1 MYRIFF
7 MIITRISG
15 YSTICREEQHP
26 YCTPTFNF
34 SPSTSVASPYS
45 VVVLF
50 FLYTLIW
57 WRTNRILSKT
67 SITPGQKSLPSLII
81 PIGYFLSNIYWVLD
95 TIEGHDFLPDWRTI
109 VTAAKLKVGSIG
121 FPVIIFLAFTLWI
134 RNIISPSVKSAD
146 ESGVSYYLFVNIIF
160 MMLNMIQKPMGG
172 LMLCLAFIQLQ
183 TVLEIF
189 CLWRDAT
196 TRNTNG
202 FSKNLVYS
210 FTICLFLLGER
221 YFFSTG
227 HQRALSS
234 IQYEIGFVG
243 LDTVNWILSPLFV
256 LLNTYGPQLLFT
268 FACPLLIVWKRT
280 FNSEELL
287 WHFNGMILLYIL
299 NATVSI
305 TFAGHFRRH
314 LMVWRV
320 FAPKF
325 LFTVVESIL
334 QILCLS
340 LSIYITKSIQ

>member
-1 MYRIFF
+1 

-34 SPSTSVASPYS
+34 SPSTSIASPYALFF
-45 VVVLF
+45 LF
-50 FLYTLIW
+50 FLYILIV
-57 WRTNRILSKT
+57 WRTKR
-67 SITPGQKSLPSLII
+67 
-81 PIGYFLSNIYWVLD
+81 FLSNIFLNPTQKSLTLLVLPVGFLLSSLYWILD
-95 TIEGHDFLPDWRTI
+95 TIEGHDFVPELRTL
-109 VTAAKLKVGSIG
+109 VTRTKLQIGSIG
-121 FPVIIFLAFTLWI
+121 FPIIIFIAFTLWI
-134 RNIISPSVKSAD
+134 RDIISPLAKKDDA
-146 ESGVSYYLFVNIIF
+146 SGISYYLFVKIIF

-172 LMLCLAFIQLQ
+172 VMLCLSFIQLQ
-183 TVLEIF
+183 TVLQIF
-189 CLWRDAT
+189 SIWLDSEPK
-196 TRNTNG
+196 TRQIDG

-243 LDTVNWILSPLFV
+243 LGTVNWILSPLFI
-256 LLNTYGPQLLFT
+256 LLNTYGSQLLFT
-268 FACPLLIVWKRT
+268 ISTPLLIIWKRKV
-280 FNSEELL
+280 NAEVLS
-287 WHFNGMILLYIL
+287 WHFNGMLLLFML
-299 NATVSI
+299 NASVSI

-325 LFTVVESIL
+325 LFTVIESIL
-334 QILCLS
+334 LILCLG
-340 LSIYITKSIQ
+340 LSILVIQ

>member
-1 MYRIFF
+1 

-34 SPSTSVASPYS
+34 SPTSSIASPYS

-50 FLYTLIW
+50 FLSSLTV
-57 WRTNRILSKT
+57 WRTYRIL
-67 SITPGQKSLPSLII
+67 KSLHNSISHKSLQFFVI
-81 PIGYFLSNIYWVLD
+81 PFGVLLSNIYWALD
-95 TIEGHDFLPDWRTI
+95 TIEGHNLFPVWQTT
-109 VTAAKLKVGSIG
+109 VTVTKLKVGSVG
-121 FPVIIFLAFTLWI
+121 FPIIIMLSLTLWI
-134 RNIISPSVKSAD
+134 RSALLKTP
-146 ESGVSYYLFVNIIF
+146 ESLGTCYYLFVKIIF
-160 MMLNMIQKPMGG
+160 MMLNMIQKPMGAI
-172 LMLCLAFIQLQ
+172 MLCLSFIQLQ

-189 CLWRDAT
+189 CIWRDNSSK
-196 TRNTNG
+196 TRKNTIP
-202 FSKNLVYS
+202 SKNLVYS
-210 FTICLFLLGER
+210 FMICLFLIGER

-243 LDTVNWILSPLFV
+243 QETVNWILSPLFV
-256 LLNTYGPQLLFT
+256 LFNTYGSQILFA
-268 FACPLLIVWKRT
+268 FSCPLLIVWKRK
-280 FNSEELL
+280 SKPEELL
-287 WHFNGMILLYIL
+287 WLFNGMIILYLL

-325 LFTVVESIL
+325 LFTIVESIL
-334 QILCLS
+334 QLACIGISHLILS
-340 LSIYITKSIQ
+340 